1 MMTTRALSALL
12 SFITTVFSAAFILPV
27 KAAPVQASEQS
38 VVIFSLD
45 GFRWDYI
52 EKHNAKNLAL
62 LAAQGVRAEYLEPVY
77 PTKTFPNHLSIITGL
92 LPSNHGIVGNHFCDK
107 DRNQCY
113 KMGHGQDDSSWLKGI
128 PLWNLAQMQGLKAAT
143 YFWPESD
150 ARFNGMTPSYYYH
163 YSKHSD
169 YQQRIDQI
177 IQWLKLPEQTR
188 PRFVAGYFS
197 LVDTMG
203 HDFGPDAQQTYEAV
217 QKVDKLIGQLARRIQ
232 REVEQDVNLII
243 VSDHG
248 MAQLD
253 PERSLQLSDLGID
266 LSDFIVKNSG
276 TQVWLYKQ
284 PNTEVDLQEVR
295 AQLKR
300 NARGRYDI
308 LSEETLKNRGVTID
322 ATTADIVIETQA
334 PRYFAYDDKDKHY
347 GTHGFAVTQDM
358 HATFVAVG
366 PAFKQGVK
374 IGPVKNLDIYP
385 VVAQILGLDLLS
397 EVDGTGAS
405 LLPALRH

>member
-1 MMTTRALSALL
+1 MIKHA
-12 SFITTVFSAAFILPV
+12 LPV
-27 KAAPVQASEQS
+27 LFFLITLMSSLALAKGQGAEQS
-38 VVIFSLD
+38 VVMISLD

-52 EKHNAKNLAL
+52 EKHKAKNLAAI
-62 LAAQGVRAEYLEPVY
+62 AAQGVRAEYLEPVY

-107 DRNQCY
+107 NRNQCY
-113 KMGHGQDDSSWLKGI
+113 KMGYGQDDSSWLKGI
-128 PLWNLAQMQGLKAAT
+128 PLWNLAEMQGLKAAT

-150 ARFNGMTPSYYYH
+150 ARINGMTPSYFYH

-177 IQWLKLPEQTR
+177 VQWLKLPAQKR

-203 HDFGPDAQQTYEAV
+203 HDFGPDAQQTYQAV
-217 QKVDKLIGQLARRIQ
+217 QKVDKLVGQLARRIQ

-253 PERSLQLSDLGID
+253 PDMSLQLSDLGVE
-266 LSDFIVKNSG
+266 LRDFIVKNSG
-276 TQVWLYKQ
+276 TQVWLYKK
-284 PNTEVDLQEVR
+284 PEARVNLDAVR
-295 AQLKR
+295 TQLMR

-308 LSEETLKNRGVTID
+308 ISEETLKSRGVTINE
-322 ATTADIVIETQA
+322 TTADIVVETQA
-334 PRYFAYDDKDKHY
+334 PRYFAYDEKDKHY
-347 GTHGFAVTQDM
+347 GTHGFAITQDM
-358 HATFVAVG
+358 HATFVAMG
-366 PAFKQGVK
+366 PAFKQGTK

-385 VVAQILGLDLLS
+385 VVAQVLGLELLS
-397 EVDGTGAS
+397 DIDGTGAS

>member
-1 MMTTRALSALL
+1 MIKHALSVLL
-12 SFITTVFSAAFILPV
+12 LFITLVSTLALA
-27 KAAPVQASEQS
+27 KGQGAEQS
-38 VVIFSLD
+38 VVMISLD

-52 EKHNAKNLAL
+52 EKHKAKNLAAI
-62 LAAQGVRAEYLEPVY
+62 AAQGVRAEYLEPVY

-107 DRNQCY
+107 NRNQCY
-113 KMGHGQDDSSWLKGI
+113 KMGYGQDDSSWLKGI
-128 PLWNLAQMQGLKAAT
+128 PLWNLAEMQGLKAAT

-150 ARFNGMTPSYYYH
+150 ARINGMTPSYFYH
-163 YSKHSD
+163 YSQHSD

-177 IQWLKLPEQTR
+177 VQWLKLPAQKR

-203 HDFGPDAQQTYEAV
+203 HEFGPDAQQTYQAV
-217 QKVDKLIGQLARRIQ
+217 QKVDKLVGQLARRIQ

-253 PERSLQLSDLGID
+253 PDKSLQLSDLGVD
-266 LSDFIVKNSG
+266 LSNFIVKNSG
-276 TQVWLYKQ
+276 TQVWLYKK
-284 PNTEVDLQEVR
+284 PKARVNLDAMR
-295 AQLKR
+295 AQLLR

-308 LSEETLKNRGVTID
+308 INEETLKSRGVTINE
-322 ATTADIVIETQA
+322 TTADIVIETQA
-334 PRYFAYDDKDKHY
+334 PRYFAYDEKDQHY
-347 GTHGFAVTQDM
+347 GTHGFAITQDM
-358 HATFVAVG
+358 HATFVAMG
-366 PAFKQGVK
+366 PAFKQGTQ

-385 VVAQILGLDLLS
+385 VVAQVLGLELLS
-397 EVDGTGAS
+397 DIDGTGAS

>member
-1 MMTTRALSALL
+1 MINRVLLVLFFFISLIPTLTLAKQTASKQRA
-12 SFITTVFSAAFILPV
+12 
-27 KAAPVQASEQS
+27 EQS
-38 VVIFSLD
+38 VVMISLD

-52 EKHNAKNLAL
+52 EKHKAKNLASI
-62 LAAQGVRAEYLEPVY
+62 AAQGVRAEYLEPVY

-92 LPSNHGIVGNHFCDK
+92 LPSNHGIVGNHFCDSAR
-107 DRNQCY
+107 DQCY
-113 KMGHGQDDSSWLKGI
+113 RMGRGQDDSSWLKGI
-128 PLWNLAQMQGLKAAT
+128 PLWNLAEMQGLKAAT

-150 ARFNGMTPSYYYH
+150 ARINGMTPSYFYH

-177 IQWLKLPEQTR
+177 VQWLKLPAQTR

-203 HDFGPDAQQTYEAV
+203 HEFGPDAQQTYQAV

-253 PERSLQLSDLGID
+253 PEQRLLLSDLSVE

-276 TQVWLYKQ
+276 TQVWLYKK
-284 PNTEVDLQEVR
+284 PKATLDLDEVR
-295 AQLKR
+295 AQLMR
-300 NARGRYDI
+300 NARGRYHI
-308 LSEETLKNRGVTID
+308 TSEATLKSRGVTID
-322 ATTADIVIETQA
+322 STTADIVIETQA

-347 GTHGFAVTQDM
+347 GTHGFAVTPDM

-366 PAFKQGVK
+366 PAFKQGVE

-397 EVDGTGAS
+397 DIDGTGAS